1 MLVVA
6 NEEDALAQLRAGQL
20 CCTRCGGP
28 LAPWG
33 YARPPKLRGVAGAA
47 VELKPRQAR
56 CRSCKSAHVVLPGW
70 CLPRRRDTAQVVVGA
85 LVAKASGA
93 GHRKIA
99 DCLASHDGAGLGSS
113 RHLGC
118 QLRRPGSPAGCVCRR
133 RAPRLGGPKANAPRL
148 CHGGPRPGG

>member
-33 YARPPKLRGVAGAA
+33 YARPRKLRGVAGTA
-47 VELKPRQAR
+47 VELKPRRAR

-70 CLPRRRDTAQVVVGA
+70 CLPRRRDAVQVVAGV
-85 LVAKASGA
+85 LVAKVSGA
-93 GHRKIA
+93 G
-99 DCLASHDGAGLGSS
+99 
-113 RHLGC
+113 
-118 QLRRPGSPAGCVCRR
+118 
-133 RAPRLGGPKANAPRL
+133 
-148 CHGGPRPGG
+148 